1 MNIFNIV
8 PNNFFNILASKNK
21 EMYYDCLKILQS
33 LYDSKMGFSI
43 TKEEAM
49 DAILEYFDDTDKYE
63 IDSDEGETI
72 IARERANYIL
82 DKFEKAGWITIET
95 SNDYIDMINF
105 RYYSLTVLEALDK
118 ICQDQESDEEYTLIS
133 PFEYKGYLFSIYTL
147 LNSRDT
153 KEYSLLLHQVHRLAM
168 EFINE
173 IKKINLKL
181 KDYID
186 NISQRTDI
194 RDLMEMLIDYKNQL
208 IDKSYQRLKTYDNI
222 DRYKRIILDKLETYS
237 KDEVIL
243 NSIVG
248 EYMLENKD
256 LSYDMAKMYAE
267 NSFGDTMEIFYS
279 LDDLIEEIELKNKIY
294 INSTIT
300 KIKFLL
306 SNETDVLGKLNYILK
321 KITKNNLTEGKAM
334 KQVNDLFSI
343 CRQQALNE
351 NSLYTPKAYHRGLNE
366 TLVKI
371 EEIPDLTDLQDQ
383 FLKEFDL
390 EYSEDRIF
398 DFIDKILDKY
408 GSIKA
413 SQLFNN
419 TPSEDMLLRL
429 LYTVVYSSTSEN
441 YVISNIGK
449 KFENDE
455 FILNDFEI
463 SRR

>member
-8 PNNFFNILASKNK
+8 PNNFFNILSSKNK

-43 TKEEAM
+43 TKEEAI
-49 DAILEYFDDTDKYE
+49 DAILEYFDDSEKFE
-63 IDSDEGETI
+63 IDSDEGEKI
-72 IARERANYIL
+72 VARERANYIL
-82 DKFEKAGWITIET
+82 DKFEKTGWITVET

-105 RYYSLTVLEALDK
+105 RYYSLTVLESLDK
-118 ICQDQESDEEYTLIS
+118 ICQEQEEDDFQIVS

-147 LNSRDT
+147 LNSRDVR
-153 KEYSLLLHQVHRLAM
+153 EYSLLLHQVHRLAM

-186 NISQRTDI
+186 SISKRTDI
-194 RDLMEMLIDYKNQL
+194 KELMEMLVDYKNQL

-222 DRYKRIILDKLETYS
+222 DRYKRVILERLETLS
-237 KDEVIL
+237 TDEVVI

-248 EYMLENKD
+248 ECMLENPD
-256 LSYDMAKMYAE
+256 VTYDMAKIYAE
-267 NSFGDTMEIFYS
+267 TEFGDTMEIFYS
-279 LDDLIEEIELKNKIY
+279 LDELIEEIELKNKIY

-321 KITKNNLTEGKAM
+321 KITKHNLSEGKM
-334 KQVNDLFSI
+334 LKQVNELFSI
-343 CRQQALNE
+343 CRQQQLNE
-351 NSLYTPKAYHRGLNE
+351 NSLYTPKVYRRGLID
-366 TLVKI
+366 TPIKI
-371 EEIPDLTDLQDQ
+371 EENPDLTDLQSE

-390 EYSEDRIF
+390 EYSEERMF
-398 DFIDKILDKY
+398 EFIDKVLDKY
-408 GSIKA
+408 GTIKA
-413 SQLFNN
+413 SQLFNTKPN
-419 TPSEDMLLRL
+419 EDMLLRL
-429 LYTVVYSSTSEN
+429 LYTIVYSSTSEN
-441 YVISNIGK
+441 YVIGNIGK
-449 KFENDE
+449 TFENDD

>member
-8 PNNFFNILASKNK
+8 PNNFFNILSSKNK

-43 TKEEAM
+43 TKEEAI
-49 DAILEYFDDTDKYE
+49 DAILEYFDDIEKFE
-63 IDSDEGETI
+63 IDSDEGEKI
-72 IARERANYIL
+72 VARERANYIL
-82 DKFEKAGWITIET
+82 DKFEKTGWITVET

-105 RYYSLTVLEALDK
+105 RYYSLTVLESLDR
-118 ICQDQESDEEYTLIS
+118 ICQEQDEDDFQIVS

-147 LNSRDT
+147 LNSRDVR
-153 KEYSLLLHQVHRLAM
+153 EYSLLLHQVHRLAM

-186 NISQRTDI
+186 SISKRTDI
-194 RDLMEMLIDYKNQL
+194 KELMEMLVDYKNQL
-208 IDKSYQRLKTYDNI
+208 IDKSYQRLKTYDNV
-222 DRYKRIILDKLETYS
+222 DRYKRVILERLETLS
-237 KDEVIL
+237 NDEVVI

-248 EYMLENKD
+248 ECMLENPD
-256 LSYDMAKMYAE
+256 VTYDMAKIYAE
-267 NSFGDTMEIFYS
+267 TEFGDTMEIFYS

-321 KITKNNLTEGKAM
+321 KITKHNLSEGKM
-334 KQVNDLFSI
+334 LKQVNELFSI
-343 CRQQALNE
+343 CRQQQLNE
-351 NSLYTPKAYHRGLNE
+351 NSLYTPKVYRRELID
-366 TLVKI
+366 TPLKL
-371 EEIPDLTDLQDQ
+371 EENPDLTDLQSE

-390 EYSEDRIF
+390 EYGEEKMF
-398 DFIDKILDKY
+398 EFIDKVLDKY
-408 GSIKA
+408 GTIQA
-413 SQLFNN
+413 SQLFNTKPN
-419 TPSEDMLLRL
+419 EDMLLRL
-429 LYTVVYSSTSEN
+429 LYTIVYSSTSES
-441 YVISNIGK
+441 YVIGNIGK
-449 KFENDE
+449 TFENDD

>member
-8 PNNFFNILASKNK
+8 PNNFFNILSSKNK

-43 TKEEAM
+43 TKEEAI
-49 DAILEYFDDTDKYE
+49 DAILEYFDDSEKFE
-63 IDSDEGETI
+63 IDSDEGEKI
-72 IARERANYIL
+72 VARERANYIL
-82 DKFEKAGWITIET
+82 DKFEKTGWITVET

-105 RYYSLTVLEALDK
+105 RYYSLTVLESLDK
-118 ICQDQESDEEYTLIS
+118 ICQEQEEDDFQIVS

-147 LNSRDT
+147 LNSRDVR
-153 KEYSLLLHQVHRLAM
+153 EYSLLLHQVHRLAM

-186 NISQRTDI
+186 SISKRTDI
-194 RDLMEMLIDYKNQL
+194 KELMEMLVDYKNQL

-222 DRYKRIILDKLETYS
+222 DRYKRVILERLETLS
-237 KDEVIL
+237 TDEVVI

-248 EYMLENKD
+248 ECMLENPD
-256 LSYDMAKMYAE
+256 VTYDMAKIYAE
-267 NSFGDTMEIFYS
+267 TEFGDTMEIFYS
-279 LDDLIEEIELKNKIY
+279 LDELIEEIELKNKIY

-321 KITKNNLTEGKAM
+321 KITKHNLSEGKM
-334 KQVNDLFSI
+334 LKQVNELFSI
-343 CRQQALNE
+343 CRQQQLNE
-351 NSLYTPKAYHRGLNE
+351 NSLYTPKVYRRGLID
-366 TLVKI
+366 TPIKI
-371 EEIPDLTDLQDQ
+371 EENPDLTDLQSE

-390 EYSEDRIF
+390 EYSEERMF
-398 DFIDKILDKY
+398 EFIDKVLDKY
-408 GSIKA
+408 GTIKA
-413 SQLFNN
+413 SQLFNTKPN
-419 TPSEDMLLRL
+419 EDMLLRL
-429 LYTVVYSSTSEN
+429 LYTIVYSSTSES
-441 YVISNIGK
+441 YVIGNIGK
-449 KFENDE
+449 TFENDD